1 MYVWQVCENDTVI
14 VDVTNAMDR
23 ELLTVHWHGLHQVG
37 TQYMDGAP
45 YITQCPI
52 TPGDSFRYEF
62 LASPHGTHIWHGHVG
77 KYSSYF
83 SYRAPYNAT
92 KFDLQLIRDC
102 FL

>member
-1 MYVWQVCENDTVI
+1 MYVVQVCENDTVI

-52 TPGDSFRYEF
+52 VPGDSFRYEF

-77 KYSSYF
+77 RYSSYF
-83 SYRAPYNAT
+83 SYKAP
-92 KFDLQLIRDC
+92 
-102 FL
+102 